1 MPVHRRGW
9 NAAGAGKV
17 VRMNPSESPIAQV
30 LAVEDNA
37 NLAGLMQRAL
47 QAEGVELTIAGSG
60 ELAMQLVR
68 EHRFDLIILNINLPG
83 ISGLEVCRRLKLNPA
98 RQRIPVIF
106 ASGETSRQ
114 FVDQAF
120 HLGAVDYLPKPFGLE
135 DFKTRVLA
143 HLGLS
148 ACGTEALRARWRAR
162 QTGSGGSAPPPPGV
176 LPRSLARILY
186 VEDQPAVAALVQL
199 ELEQAQI
206 SVATAP
212 TGEQGLALAHEQ
224 KFDLVLLDQWLP
236 GINGTEVCRRLKSDP
251 ALQDVP
257 VMFFTAYPS
266 LTHEHEA
273 SRLGAADYLQKGV
286 LGPRLAARILAEV
299 ELARDRTAHSRRKPP
314 APANQ
319 I

>member
-1 MPVHRRGW
+1 MPVHHPGW
-9 NAAGAGKV
+9 SVVGAGKV
-17 VRMNPSESPIAQV
+17 VRMNQSQHPVAQV
-30 LAVEDNA
+30 LVVEDNA
-37 NLAGLMQRAL
+37 NLAVLMRRAL
-47 QAEGVELTIAGSG
+47 QPEGVELTVAGSG
-60 ELAMQLVR
+60 EQALELVR
-68 EHRFDLIILNINLPG
+68 ERRFDLFILNINLPG
-83 ISGLEVCRRLKLNPA
+83 ISGLEVCERLKQDPA
-98 RQRIPVIF
+98 LRPIPVLF
-106 ASGETSRQ
+106 ASGETRREL
-114 FVDQAF
+114 VDQAF
-120 HLGAVDYLPKPFGLE
+120 RLGAVDYLPKPFDLE

-143 HLGLS
+143 HLGRS
-148 ACGTEALRARWRAR
+148 SRAAAAVGARWPAR
-162 QTGSGGSAPPPPGV
+162 QTSSGGPATAQSV
-176 LPRSLARILY
+176 MPRSLARILY

-266 LTHEHEA
+266 LAQEHEA

-299 ELARDRTAHSRRKPP
+299 ELARNRTAHPLRKPP
-314 APANQ
+314 APTNQ
-319 I
+319 T